1 MKTDSN
7 NKNIFK
13 KLIFET
19 IKDQDGY
26 PPVEFESIWG
36 IQITTNTF
44 VIDNTPYYIYGLSKG
59 DTVLATMKNNEL
71 FGSKIVSKGGHSTLR
86 AFVEQSDIRQN
97 IRDEIIKLGADCNSV
112 TGGSL
117 LAIDIPPVA
126 DFDRIDKFLSSV
138 SNNDTIA
145 YEDACLQHNTGDA
158 KREKE
163 CSEISSVPF

>member
-1 MKTDSN
+1 MKN
-7 NKNIFK
+7 NSINKSIFK
-13 KLIFET
+13 KLIFKT

-36 IQITTNTF
+36 IQITNDTF
-44 VIDNTPYYIYGLSKG
+44 EIDNTPYYIYGLSKG

-86 AFVEQSDIRQN
+86 AFVEQLDVRQN
-97 IRDEIIKLGADCNSV
+97 VRNEIIKLGADCSSV
-112 TGGSL
+112 GGGSL
-117 LAIDIPPVA
+117 LAIDIPPA
-126 DFDRIDKFLSSV
+126 TDFDRIDKFLSSI
-138 SNNDTIA
+138 SNDDTIA

-163 CSEISSVPF
+163 CSEISSIPF